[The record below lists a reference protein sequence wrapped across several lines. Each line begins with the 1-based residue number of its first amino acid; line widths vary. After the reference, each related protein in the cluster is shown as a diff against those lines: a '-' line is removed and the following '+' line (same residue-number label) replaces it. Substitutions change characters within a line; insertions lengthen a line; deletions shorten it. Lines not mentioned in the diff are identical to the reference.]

1 MNNPLTRKYTSI
13 RKAKKTYKKEV
24 GRDFPRW
31 YLYKKWFM
39 RIALQPWKEL
49 PPKWDWLRRSPM
61 LYDFERSFAI
71 FHLDWSQEMIDG
83 LHENGGSLF

>member
-24 GRDFPRW
+24 GEDFPRW

-49 PPKWDWLRRSPM
+49 PPKWDWLRHSPM
-61 LYDFERSFAI
+61 LYDFERSFGL
-71 FHLDWSQEMIDG
+71 FYLGWSQEMIDE
-83 LHENGGSLF
+83 LHKNGGSLF